1 VNCQDVLAERFLLA
15 ARKIACAAF
24 EQRQNLDK
32 VFHVQTFRKLVPWYT
47 KKVKKGNDKK
57 IKVKSKFSEQ
67 KSCCGMRIFN

>member
-32 VFHVQTFRKLVPWYT
+32 VFHVQTFRKLVY
-47 KKVKKGNDKK
+47 KKG
-57 IKVKSKFSEQ
+57 
-67 KSCCGMRIFN
+67 